1 MKIIE
6 KLIEKVIQKKETI
19 KESFFKSVIY
29 RIITIFLGMLVIFI
43 VTGDLFA
50 AFSLGFATEAVQFVN
65 YFIYETI
72 WTNYH
77 DKRLRFKIELTRK
90 VNVKLD
96 FDLLKD
102 ISFEFSQ
109 TDTYVK
115 EPYESIMA
123 FFENLLKNENLVE
136 IYGDIQRDKD
146 YFELRHKDRSFMK

>member
-1 MKIIE
+1 M
-6 KLIEKVIQKKETI
+6 KLIQKLIKKKETI

-29 RIITIFLGMLVIFI
+29 RIITIFLGMLVIFLL
-43 VTGDLFA
+43 TGDLLA

-65 YFIYETI
+65 YFFYETI

-77 DKRLRFKIELTRK
+77 DKRLKSKIELTRK
-90 VNVKLD
+90 VDIKLD

-123 FFENLLKNENLVE
+123 FFENLLKNENLAE
-136 IYGDIQRDKD
+136 ISEDIQRDKT
-146 YFELRHKDRSFMK
+146 YFELKHKDKHFMK